1 MLKKPLRYRRGFLS
15 DPGRIQTFN
24 LQSRN
29 LMLYSVKLR
38 DRLSVVR
45 RWQMYGENIPR
56 ANFPEKKYLP
66 AFGWLVKKSP
76 RLSSRGCFSGNT
88 PGHYSPWYW
97 SVTLFFPKPMVV
109 ARMSVP
115 STGTGAVQM
124 GDCSVGS
131 LPSVV

>member
-1 MLKKPLRYRRGFLS
+1 MLKKPPHICGGFLG

-56 ANFPEKKYLP
+56 ANFSREKIF
-66 AFGWLVKKSP
+66 ADAGADKKSP
-76 RLSSRGCFSGNT
+76 RLSSRGCFSENT
-88 PGHYSPWYW
+88 RGVIQPGIG
-97 SVTLFFPKPMVV
+97 
-109 ARMSVP
+109 R
-115 STGTGAVQM
+115 
-124 GDCSVGS
+124 
-131 LPSVV
+131 